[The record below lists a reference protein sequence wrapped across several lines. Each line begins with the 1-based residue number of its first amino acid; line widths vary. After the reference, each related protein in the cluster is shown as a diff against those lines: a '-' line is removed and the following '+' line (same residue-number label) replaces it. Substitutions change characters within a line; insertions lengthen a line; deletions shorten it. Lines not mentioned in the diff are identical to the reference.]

1 MSSGI
6 VVWLQFG
13 PKLSVHQGHLDILI
27 TKLQK
32 QMPNLIQPPGQ
43 VGKRQVQLLW
53 LKNIS
58 QLNYVCFICIS
69 IYSHNSGLL
78 LIVSCWVISFFQ
90 WRLC

>member
-6 VVWLQFG
+6 DVWAQ
-13 PKLSVHQGHLDILI
+13 
-27 TKLQK
+27 TKCTSRPFRHIDNQT
-32 QMPNLIQPPGQ
+32 PNLMQPPGQ

-53 LKNIS
+53 LNNTS